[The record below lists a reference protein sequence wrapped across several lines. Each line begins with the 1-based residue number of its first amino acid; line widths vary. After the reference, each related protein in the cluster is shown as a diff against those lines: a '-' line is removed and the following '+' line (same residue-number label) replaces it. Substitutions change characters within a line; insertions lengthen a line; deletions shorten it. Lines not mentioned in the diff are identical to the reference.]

1 MLFMPVV
8 RPLTGCVLCDMV
20 NVSHTESKG
29 FTVENQNHFYIISYD
44 VDKRAESAKSKRL
57 LEFLRRYHAVCLTKS
72 TWLLCTSSDCYTVFT
87 HTSNIIEPNDFLDQ
101 IAHKGYAEQDRIFVA
116 EITGPVFGE
125 WLICNQKG
133 SEFTLK
139 ELIEASGSNLI
150 EDGFKAVYGF

>member
-1 MLFMPVV
+1 
-8 RPLTGCVLCDMV
+8 
-20 NVSHTESKG
+20 
-29 FTVENQNHFYIISYD
+29 
-44 VDKRAESAKSKRL
+44 
-57 LEFLRRYHAVCLTKS
+57 LTKS

-87 HTSNIIEPNDFLDQ
+87 HTSKIIEPNDFLDQ
-101 IAHKGYAEQDRIFVA
+101 IADKGYAEQDRIFVA

-125 WLICNQKG
+125 SLICDQKG